1 MKFSTL
7 ISVEGLAQLINEP
20 GWVIV
25 DCRFSLDDPE
35 RGRRAYQKA
44 HIPGAVFA
52 HLEEDLSSPA
62 VTGKTGRH
70 PLPEVE
76 VIAAKFGTWG
86 IGPETQV
93 VVYDDSGGAMAAR
106 LWWLLHWLG
115 HESAAVLD
123 GGFPAWEQAG
133 QPVTPEIPT
142 PGPKIFTPHP
152 NPEMLATVEDVLLNF
167 GDPGCKLIDSRGPE
181 RYRGEVEPIDP
192 VAGHIPGAINY
203 PYTANIDSQGH
214 MQLKQVLRG
223 RFEALLDDVPAEQVT
238 FYCGSGV
245 TAAHNVL
252 AVAHAG
258 LGMARLY
265 AGSWSEWI
273 ADPERPIAT
282 GE

>member
-7 ISVEGLAQLINEP
+7 ISVEGLAQYLNEP
-20 GWVIV
+20 DWVIV

-52 HLEEDLSSPA
+52 HLEKDLSGPVMA
-62 VTGKTGRH
+62 GKTGRH
-70 PLPEVE
+70 PLPAVE
-76 VIAAKFGTWG
+76 AMAARFSAWG

-93 VVYDDSGGAMAAR
+93 VVYDDSSGAIAAR
-106 LWWLLHWLG
+106 LWWMLRWLG
-115 HESAAVLD
+115 HESTAVLD
-123 GGFPAWEQAG
+123 GGFPAWERAG
-133 QPVTPEIPT
+133 QPLTPEIPT
-142 PGPKIFTPHP
+142 PEPKTFTPHP
-152 NPEMLATVEDVLLNF
+152 DPEMLATAEDILRSF

-181 RYRGEVEPIDP
+181 RYRGEVEPIDS

-203 PYTANIDSQGH
+203 PYTANIDSQGN

-223 RFEALLDDVPAEQVT
+223 RFETLLDDVPAERVT

-273 ADPERPIAT
+273 IDPERPIAT